1 MQQIHEL
8 NARIAL
14 EEKRWPVA
22 AAELAKANQ
31 QDARVQY
38 LLGLALQQKG
48 DAKAGKT
55 ALTRAAEPGGQLR
68 LRPPEGQGRPGP
80 RLEHRTV

>member
-14 EEKRWPVA
+14 EEKRRPVA

-55 ALTRAAEPGGQLR
+55 ALTRAAEFNGLGANFAFVRQKAKDALAR
-68 LRPPEGQGRPGP
+68 G
-80 RLEHRTV
+80 